1 MYDEVYEYIYVIADL
16 KVINRM
22 IDDDDLEYIEIY
34 LMKNFLELVKKI
46 AKDIVKDFCCYYY
59 CYKYFLNICLLFPVE
74 WMDGNV
80 FIY

>member
-34 LMKNFLELVKKI
+34 LMKNFLELVKKN
-46 AKDIVKDFCCYYY
+46 CERYS
-59 CYKYFLNICLLFPVE
+59 
-74 WMDGNV
+74 
-80 FIY
+80 